1 MKLNTHLFSALCCLA
16 MPASSIAQAEVAP
29 GIDNITHY
37 LQAAESGDAEAMY
50 RLAIICEKGKGSSP
64 DYEEFNK
71 WIRKAAEAGHA
82 EAQFRLAV
90 RYLFGAYSQPS
101 DSETQEWLRLSVEW
115 FRKAAEQG
123 HAEAQCNLGVR
134 YYCGQGVEAS
144 DSEAAKWYRK
154 AAEQEHAQAQ
164 VFLGDMCLEGQG
176 VPQSFVEAAKWYHKA
191 TELYRKE
198 AAQGN
203 SFAMAQLHDLR
214 KKMDGLKARA
224 AEKSTGDVEP
234 LSSDDE
240 ISIDLEL

>member
-16 MPASSIAQAEVAP
+16 MAASSIAQAEVAP

-37 LQAAESGDAEAMY
+37 LQAAESGDAEA
-50 RLAIICEKGKGSSP
+50 
-64 DYEEFNK
+64 
-71 WIRKAAEAGHA
+71 
-82 EAQFRLAV
+82 QFRLAV

-101 DSETQEWLRLSVEW
+101 ESETQEWLRLSVEW

-134 YYCGQGVEAS
+134 YYCGQGVEES
-144 DSEAAKWYRK
+144 DTEAAKWYRK

-176 VPQSFVEAAKWYHKA
+176 VPQSFVEAEKWYLKA